1 MPKLTIE
8 QSHSLPQTLVRT
20 RLEALNAKLSEKYGI
35 DAHWKSDTEATIKRT
50 GASGSIKCEATR
62 VVVVIDLSFALTPI
76 KGKVEARIRDEL
88 AKALL
93 PEPAAP
99 AGDGDASGSSTA

>member
-8 QSHSLPQTLVRT
+8 QSHSLPQTLVRS

-50 GASGSIKCEATR
+50 GATGSIKCEPTR

-76 KGKVEARIRDEL
+76 KGKVESRIRDEL

-93 PEPAAP
+93 PAEPT
-99 AGDGDASGSSTA
+99 GDGNTSGSSTA